1 MLISDWSSDVC
12 SSDLLDSAIMRPD
25 AIIAAALLPH
35 VEHDHDTLRPDRHR
49 HLRDQL
55 GIADSRG
62 ADRNLLHAKADD
74 RLRLPGG
81 LHPPAVADG
90 HPGFSR
96 QLDRKSTRLN
106 SSH

>member
-81 LHPPAVADG
+81 LHPPRSDARRVG
-90 HPGFSR
+90 TECV
-96 QLDRKSTRLN
+96 STGRTRG
-106 SSH
+106 STYH